1 MTPSS
6 NIKSRIR
13 EIVLFAIAS
22 VLSVSYCMAQVNWK
36 KVNVLIYTRSDSV
49 THEGKKA
56 YIHDNIA
63 AAAGAVQ
70 ALAKQHGFKTET
82 TNDPGVFTENNLAK
96 YHIIVFASTNN
107 NAFNTDEQRV
117 AFRRYVESGGGV
129 VGLHSVMGT
138 ERAWTWF
145 KNMLGG
151 TFSWHANN
159 QVYKIRNIKPR
170 HPSMEGI
177 PLVWEKKDECYFAKE
192 MYPGIEVLMAHEIKS
207 LNQAQAADIAKNA
220 GLYDELYPAVWYHH
234 FDGGHIWISQLGH
247 DIANYTDPVFVNHIY
262 QGMKYIAS
270 LTGKRDM
277 TKAYATTRDTPLK
290 Y

>member
-1 MTPSS
+1 MKLLTKHSA
-6 NIKSRIR
+6 
-13 EIVLFAIAS
+13 LFTLAS
-22 VLSVSYCMAQVNWK
+22 LLSISFSLAQVNWK
-36 KVNVLIYTRSDSV
+36 KVNVLIYTRSDSI

-70 ALAKQHGFKTET
+70 ALGKLHGFKTEV
-82 TNDPGVFTENNLAK
+82 TNDPSVFNENNLARFN
-96 YHIIVFASTNN
+96 IIVFASTNN
-107 NAFNTDEQRV
+107 DAFSTDDQRL

-159 QVYKIRNIKPR
+159 QVYKVRNIKPK
-170 HPSMEGI
+170 HPAMEGV

-192 MYPGIEVLMAHEIKS
+192 MYPGIEVLMAHEIKT
-207 LNQAQAADIAKNA
+207 LNPVQAADIAKNA
-220 GLYDELYPAVWYHH
+220 GLYDELYPAVWYHN

-270 LTGKRDM
+270 LTAKRDM
-277 TKAYATTRDTPLK
+277 TKAYATTRDTPLQ

>member
-1 MTPSS
+1 MRSLVILTALM
-6 NIKSRIR
+6 
-13 EIVLFAIAS
+13 LFTC
-22 VLSVSYCMAQVNWK
+22 VNAQAQLNWK
-36 KVNVLIYTRSDSV
+36 KLNVLIYTRSDSV

-63 AAAGAVQ
+63 ACTAAVQ
-70 ALAKQHGFKTET
+70 ALGKKHGFKTEVSG
-82 TNDPGVFTENNLAK
+82 DPSVFNENNLARFN
-96 YHIIVFASTNN
+96 IVVFASTNN

-117 AFRRYVESGGGV
+117 AFRRFVESGGGV

-151 TFSWHANN
+151 TFSWHASN
-159 QVYKIRNIKPR
+159 QVYKIRNIKPK
-170 HPSMEGI
+170 HPAVEGV

-192 MYPGIEVLMAHEIKS
+192 MYPGIEVLMAHDITTLDQK
-207 LNQAQAADIAKNA
+207 QAAEIAKNA
-220 GLYDELYPAVWYHH
+220 GLYNVLYPAVWYHN

-262 QGMKYIAS
+262 QGLKYIAS
-270 LTGKRDM
+270 VSGKRDL
-277 TKAYATTRDTPLK
+277 TKAYATERDMPIK

>member
-1 MTPSS
+1 MTDKLKCLGIIIISS
-6 NIKSRIR
+6 
-13 EIVLFAIAS
+13 LLAIPQTI
-22 VLSVSYCMAQVNWK
+22 AQVNWK

-70 ALAKQHGFKTET
+70 TLSKQYGFKSDV
-82 TNDPGVFTENNLAK
+82 TNDPSVFNDNNLSK
-96 YHIIVFASTNN
+96 YNLIVFASTNN
-107 NAFNTDEQRV
+107 DAFSTDEQRV
-117 AFRRYVESGGGV
+117 AFRKYVESGGGV

-151 TFSWHANN
+151 TFSWHARN
-159 QVYKIRNIKPR
+159 QVYKIRNIQPK
-170 HPSMEGI
+170 HPSVEGV

-192 MYPGIEVLMAHEIKS
+192 MFPGINVLLAHEIKS
-207 LNQAQAADIAKNA
+207 LNPDQAADIAKNA

-234 FDGGHIWISQLGH
+234 FDGGHIWVSQLGH

-262 QGMKYIAS
+262 QGIKYIAS
-270 LTGKRDM
+270 LTAKRDLS
-277 TKAYATTRDTPLK
+277 KAYATSRDTPLK

>member
-1 MTPSS
+1 MTQSS
-6 NIKSRIR
+6 SIKSSIKG
-13 EIVLFAIAS
+13 LFLLALS
-22 VLSVSYCMAQVNWK
+22 LFSVSFGMSQVNWK

-63 AAAGAVQ
+63 AATGAVQ
-70 ALAKQHGFKTET
+70 TLAKQHGFKTEV
-82 TNDPGVFTENNLAK
+82 TNDPKVFTDNNLAK
-96 YHIIVFASTNN
+96 YNLIVFASTNN
-107 NAFNTDEQRV
+107 DAFNTDEQRV
-117 AFRRYVESGGGV
+117 AFRRYIESGGGV

-151 TFSWHANN
+151 SFSWHARN
-159 QVYKIRNIKPR
+159 QVYKVRNIKPK
-170 HPSMEGI
+170 HPSVEGV

-192 MYPGIEVLMAHEIKS
+192 MYPGIEVLMAHEIRT
-207 LNQAQAADIAKNA
+207 LNQDQAAEIAKNA

-262 QGMKYIAS
+262 QGLKYIAS
-270 LTGKRDM
+270 LTSKRDM
-277 TKAYATTRDTPLK
+277 TRAYATTRDTPLR